1 MPTYTRLN
9 VSQLCELC
17 RQRGI
22 VHGGL
27 AKRRLIDALL
37 QHDNAPVDN
46 SFSERGDEIQHD
58 GELGGDGESSDA
70 DSVVASEPLV
80 AGNNAGEPES
90 VVALRLRLALAREE
104 RLTREKECE
113 AQERAWQI
121 ERERYELQGNGH
133 ILNPSMTNRVHLKD
147 IKSLLPTMTDI
158 DILSFF

>member
-70 DSVVASEPLV
+70 DSVVTSEPLV

-90 VVALRLRLALAREE
+90 VVAL
-104 RLTREKECE
+104 
-113 AQERAWQI
+113 QI

-147 IKSLLPTMTDI
+147 IKSLLQTMTDI